1 MSNFWSDPSVL
12 FPKQQHRWI
21 ISFGDTEVVNGK
33 LQGYQ
38 TTGSIIPPHYI
49 KSVERP
55 NYDIG
60 TIEAK
65 FLYTHTINFNKRLVW
80 QPINITLYDVSE
92 PEDYIYAANGI
103 IDDFN
108 AGNNKV
114 QKSTQNILYNI
125 LERFGYFS
133 PQEANFNKDKI
144 PAFKSYHFKA
154 NIVNTLGIKPVN
166 LEDNKIADK
175 NYMSIHE
182 LYAGGDSS
190 KYGTI
195 IETWRLHNPLLID
208 VKNDKLDYTSDAPL
222 MFNLRLAY
230 DWAELIDEARCQS
243 VVSIPPVEAR
253 VAPAPKPE
261 NAPVPAETPA
271 PTPAPTAPTAPVAQ
285 APATPAST
293 AFTPP
298 AAPTGSP
305 DTSTI
310 VITTPAA
317 PPAPAAAPITPA
329 GDAPTPDVTQAGT
342 ATSKIAAPIPRG
354 TIINPFELPEEEFQ
368 DYINSPAGQLA
379 SAAGQL
385 ASDVDN
391 IKKDLVKTVPNT
403 PKLGSNLGRSD
414 TKNYGVGADSFFNA
428 TSSAADIGVEVY
440 GSPTNSTREDLKLDL
455 GNKIATFPKD
465 YKPSEDIVGLLSESR
480 KEEAK
485 FFETPKVVYSTSDE
499 SDTANIVNP
508 PTNASSLPTSTR
520 KENIFFQR
528 TNDGQFI
535 YKVRDEQGGERYFIE
550 PKPELEGIKTLAE
563 LQPSEVPE
571 NVNRPLIDVY
581 NAGKKLVALD
591 KVRTEFFLRGDILKA
606 VEKLDRQK
614 EQEEARLEEESKKYL
629 VPAIIKM
636 FRDYRSYEDK
646 KIVNDVNRYLVEFEC
661 SACNRRVDQIK
672 AGEII
677 SHLKQH
683 DTSNVL
689 GRLEDLAR
697 RNPDMYR
704 SSMRS
709 RLPQEL
715 KDFIDRKL
723 KR

>member
-182 LYAGGDSS
+182 LYAGDDSS

-271 PTPAPTAPTAPVAQ
+271 PTPAPASAAPVAQ
-285 APATPAST
+285 APATPAPT
-293 AFTPP
+293 ASTPP
-298 AAPTGSP
+298 AAPIS
-305 DTSTI
+305 
-310 VITTPAA
+310 TTPATDTSGGSTRNPGVEDA
-317 PPAPAAAPITPA
+317 QIRLTPHTQGQSSSKSSSSPSGNSKQSLPPESAAETPIPTLPTTAVPTSTGTISADKPNTPNDTPNIPASSSPESHRVTPEAFPTVLTVPSTPITPTGPQRTLEDDRRNFRDIPS
-329 GDAPTPDVTQAGT
+329 GD
-342 ATSKIAAPIPRG
+342 SKI
-354 TIINPFELPEEEFQ
+354 
-368 DYINSPAGQLA
+368 
-379 SAAGQL
+379 
-385 ASDVDN
+385 
-391 IKKDLVKTVPNT
+391 
-403 PKLGSNLGRSD
+403 
-414 TKNYGVGADSFFNA
+414 
-428 TSSAADIGVEVY
+428 
-440 GSPTNSTREDLKLDL
+440 
-455 GNKIATFPKD
+455 
-465 YKPSEDIVGLLSESR
+465 
-480 KEEAK
+480 
-485 FFETPKVVYSTSDE
+485 
-499 SDTANIVNP
+499 
-508 PTNASSLPTSTR
+508 
-520 KENIFFQR
+520 
-528 TNDGQFI
+528 
-535 YKVRDEQGGERYFIE
+535 IE
-550 PKPELEGIKTLAE
+550 PKPGSQGLDLPIPAVKTPMQNATDGKTKNNQFDLSFLNNFKPGSYTSQDALTGRKPEAEPLRKTPDIIYPKITDEQPDLSVNLNFPTTNYTSDDLSAEWPDKESTKFLPIKPTVKDKDEYLGEEVRNEFDIPRYSTDGKNSITTIYTKSREG
-563 LQPSEVPE
+563 
-571 NVNRPLIDVY
+571 N
-581 NAGKKLVALD
+581 
-591 KVRTEFFLRGDILKA
+591 
-606 VEKLDRQK
+606 
-614 EQEEARLEEESKKYL
+614 
-629 VPAIIKM
+629 
-636 FRDYRSYEDK
+636 
-646 KIVNDVNRYLVEFEC
+646 KIVYSKIYEFEKT
-661 SACNRRVDQIK
+661 SYIAKAEDLPGSLGVEGKDWRMPTAEEIALENQIDSLKEEQKK
-672 AGEII
+672 AYTEIRSI
-677 SHLKQH
+677 NTLLMLIGQYPAKYPTVQK
-683 DTSNVL
+683 
-689 GRLEDLAR
+689 RLEDLTIKIYDVSKINTTIEQLR
-697 RNPDMYR
+697 TLQE
-704 SSMRS
+704 
-709 RLPQEL
+709 RLKQQL
-715 KDFIDRKL
+715 QKQK
-723 KR
+723 